1 MSNAVYEIATV
12 RLQVLSHLRAKG
24 GATAAKLAE
33 DLAIPV
39 WAIEPA
45 LESAEV
51 AGLAVRS
58 DDGLWMIPARS
69 AA

>member
-12 RLQVLSHLRAKG
+12 RLKVLSHLRARG
-24 GATAAKLAE
+24 SATAAKLSE
-33 DLAIPV
+33 DLGIPV

-51 AGLAVRS
+51 GGLALRS
-58 DDGLWMIPARS
+58 DDGLWVIPARVS
-69 AA
+69 A